1 MFGRW
6 RFHTGRPAFA
16 WGGGYGPETEEGW
29 QPWARPEHPPFGP
42 PWARHEPHHHFGPPW
57 ARHEPHHHFGPPW
70 ARHEPHHFGPPF
82 GGWGIWRMSRHF
94 PFGPG
99 GRGPMGPR
107 FMGRGDLKYVLLGL
121 LRERPMHGYEMMKQL
136 EEQASGF
143 YTPSAGAI
151 YPTLQLLEDRG
162 WVTSQT
168 VDGKKIYTITDAGRQ
183 ELEAQSQRAEAFGGG
198 PFGWGGHHGRGGPF
212 GRQAQPELEALRREG
227 MEVARLM
234 WASVMASGGDP
245 EKLAKLRAI
254 IEKTRSNLQEF
265 LGQAQSSASGGTSA
279 PTSGTVEDA

>member
-6 RFHTGRPAFA
+6 RFHDERPAFA
-16 WGGGYGPETEEGW
+16 WGGGYQPEAEEGW
-29 QPWARPEHPPFGP
+29 QPWARPERPPFGP
-42 PWARHEPHHHFGPPW
+42 PWARHEHHHPHWGHHRFGP
-57 ARHEPHHHFGPPW
+57 FGPGW
-70 ARHEPHHFGPPF
+70 GVWGMARGGFPPF
-82 GGWGIWRMSRHF
+82 GGPGGRGF

-99 GRGPMGPR
+99 GRGPAGPR

-168 VDGKKIYTITDAGRQ
+168 ADGKKVYTITDAGRQ
-183 ELEAQSQRAEAFGGG
+183 ELETQNQRAEEFGRHG
-198 PFGWGGHHGRGGPF
+198 PFGWGGHRGRNPF
-212 GRQAQPELEALRREG
+212 GPQAQPELAALRQEG

-234 WASVMASGGDP
+234 MSSVMAAGGDP
-245 EKLAKLRAI
+245 EKLAHLRSI
-254 IEKTRSNLQEF
+254 IQATRNNLQEF
-265 LGQAQSSASGGTSA
+265 LGQASSSGGAQPGVQPNETM
-279 PTSGTVEDA
+279 EDA

>member
-6 RFHTGRPAFA
+6 RFRAGPAFA
-16 WGGGYGPETEEGW
+16 WGGGYHQEEEGW
-29 QPWARPEHPPFGP
+29 QPWARPERPEPPHFGP
-42 PWARHEPHHHFGPPW
+42 PWARPGHHHFGPPW
-57 ARHEPHHHFGPPW
+57 ARPERPP
-70 ARHEPHHFGPPF
+70 FGPPF
-82 GGWGIWRMSRHF
+82 GRGFWGMARGGFPFGPGGRGF

-99 GRGPMGPR
+99 GRGPGGPR
-107 FMGRGDLKYVLLGL
+107 FMGRGDLKYVLLTL
-121 LRERPMHGYEMMKQL
+121 LRERPMHGYEMIKQL

-162 WVTSQT
+162 WVTSET
-168 VDGKKIYTITDAGRQ
+168 VDGKKIYTITDTGRQ
-183 ELEAQSQRAEAFGGG
+183 ELEAQSQRAESFGG

-212 GRQAQPELEALRREG
+212 GRQAQPELHALRQEG

-234 WASVMASGGDP
+234 MASVMASGGDP
-245 EKLAKLRAI
+245 EKLARLRAI
-254 IEKTRSNLQEF
+254 IATTRSNLQEF
-265 LGQAQSSASGGTSA
+265 LGQTPSGGGESAA